1 MKKVFNP
8 NIEGGQKQTSDPR
21 RIEEIVNDFLEH
33 SNSPFAVTFRRLRA
47 EDEAQQ
53 QAKQARQAAKQAE
66 QKQQAAKQAEKQAKQ
81 KQQAKQ
87 AEAYQQAHGRHS
99 NTELCVDLKTQLLN
113 DAVMKAGK
121 PYRGVLTKVSEI
133 DDLYCD
139 EFFKFFEDAP
149 QAVHRNPRV
158 FDGKHV
164 TITRWPDGSY
174 RANLKPVV
182 ISDGFDIIGYA
193 TSVGNELMWA
203 LEDLIENV

>member
-1 MKKVFNP
+1 MFKNKKS
-8 NIEGGQKQTSDPR
+8 EGGQKQTSDPR
-21 RIEEIVNDFLEH
+21 RIEEIVNDFLEN

-53 QAKQARQAAKQAE
+53 QAKKARQAAKQAE
-66 QKQQAAKQAEKQAKQ
+66 QKQQAKQAE
-81 KQQAKQ
+81 QQAEKKQQ

-121 PYRGVLTKVSEI
+121 PYRGVLTKISEI

-139 EFFKFFEDAP
+139 EFFKFFEDSP

-193 TSVGNELMWA
+193 TSVGNELMWG
-203 LEDLIENV
+203 LEGLIENV